1 MLNINNKHEILYKV
15 NAEILLPCLEVA
27 VCEIYFCTFILQ
39 VIVAV
44 CEIYFGTFILQV
56 INTSV
61 LLINGFDIFTQLLI
75 VMFFFNEM

>member
-15 NAEILLPCLEVA
+15 NAEILLPCLE
-27 VCEIYFCTFILQ
+27 
-39 VIVAV
+39 VAV